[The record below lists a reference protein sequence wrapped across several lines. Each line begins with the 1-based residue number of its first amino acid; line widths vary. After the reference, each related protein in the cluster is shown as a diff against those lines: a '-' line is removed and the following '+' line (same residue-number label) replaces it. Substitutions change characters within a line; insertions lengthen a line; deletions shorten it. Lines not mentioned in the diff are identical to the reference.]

1 MTDSTNKI
9 YAIVNRKGGVGKSTT
24 AINLAHGLSKRL
36 LREEDGET
44 VADGHVLL
52 VDFDPQGNCAMALGV
67 ERGDADLGELLA
79 GRQDIAESVVSA
91 DKSENGFPRGNLWLI
106 PSSNSLADAKQEVI
120 LANFMRMMT
129 ARRNQ
134 QEVPL
139 LDILE
144 GTLGILR
151 DRFEYIIIDCPPT
164 LDAMSNAVYHFADAA
179 IVPVKVD
186 YLSAAGAA
194 QHVTDIRQ
202 AQTEGIEIN
211 IDLIVPTFYAK
222 RQLLDRQILAAL
234 KETYGAQRVTEP
246 IPKAQSVAEAPAYE
260 GGATLFEYAPT
271 SPATVAY
278 QSLVDRIFEHG

>member
-1 MTDSTNKI
+1 MTNSQNKI

-24 AINLAHGLSKRL
+24 AINLAYGLSKRL
-36 LREEDGET
+36 LREEDGDL

-67 ERGDADLGELLA
+67 ERGNADLGELLA
-79 GRQDIAESVVSA
+79 GRQEITESVVSA
-91 DKSENGFPRGNLWLI
+91 DRSENGFPRGNLWLI

-151 DRFEYIIIDCPPT
+151 DRFKYIVIDCPPT

-202 AQTEGIEIN
+202 AQTEGIKIN

-222 RQLLDRQILAAL
+222 RQLLDQQILSAL
-234 KETYGAQRVTEP
+234 KDTYGTQRVAEP
-246 IPKAQSVAEAPAYE
+246 IPKAQAVAESPAYE
-260 GGATLFEYAPT
+260 GGATLFEYAPS
-271 SPATVAY
+271 SPATTAY
-278 QSLVDRIFEHG
+278 QSLVDRIFDHD